1 VTSPVELRD
10 HENRPIALDIT
21 DPYLHYITACD
32 ADIDTQGHVNNAVYV
47 KWMDAAAWAN
57 SVAVG
62 YDHATYQSL
71 GSAFVVRRHEIDYL
85 QPAYAGQEL
94 VVATWPCEMVRFNAM
109 RRHQIIRLSD
119 GVTLARALT
128 HWVYLDSKTGR
139 PRRMEPE
146 LIAAFRPRV

>member
-1 VTSPVELRD
+1 MTSPVELRD
-10 HENRPIALDIT
+10 QHNRPIALDIA
-21 DPYLHYITACD
+21 DPYLHYITASE
-32 ADIDTQGHVNNAVYV
+32 ADIDSQGHVNNAIYV

-62 YDHATYQSL
+62 YDHAKYQSL

-94 VVATWPCEMVRFNAM
+94 VVATWPCEMARFNAM
-109 RRHQIIRLSD
+109 RRHQIIRLND

-128 HWVYLDSKTGR
+128 HWVYLDTKTGR